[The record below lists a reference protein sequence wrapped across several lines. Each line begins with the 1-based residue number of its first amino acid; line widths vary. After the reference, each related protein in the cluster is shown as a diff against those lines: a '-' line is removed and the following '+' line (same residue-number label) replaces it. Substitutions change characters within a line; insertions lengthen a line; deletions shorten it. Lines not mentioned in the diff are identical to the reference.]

1 MKGLVLLTGILS
13 TLLSTPSSALRVST
27 SLDWIEYTPQRYAA
41 DNFYKGTSAIQIS
54 TGGVASLARDNSV
67 DVAANAETQGLKQLS
82 GRRSLRLIY
91 MICEAQY
98 RIVANKAKGIN
109 SLEDLKGKR
118 VGTLQ
123 GTSAGYFI
131 NKFLGTVGLE
141 PGQYTVASG
150 NACMRAPCGA
160 GTLPQMLQNGQ
171 IDAFGLWEAAPELGA
186 RALGENHIFFQNGS
200 VYREMYALYTT
211 EEKLANPTIRADIV
225 EFVKALN
232 QTLDVYNNN
241 PKEVFAKVAQLVRS
255 DADIVEAVWPEHL
268 WTGRW
273 APELLEFLVEEDAYL
288 AKEDRRQP
296 IPRADIEKFLD
307 TSILDELGL

>member
-1 MKGLVLLTGILS
+1 MKSLFLLTGIVS
-13 TLLSTPSSALRVST
+13 LLGTPASSLKVST

-41 DNFYKGTSAIQIS
+41 DNFYKGSSPVQIS
-54 TGGVASLARDNSV
+54 SGGVANIARDSSI
-67 DVAANAETQGLKQLS
+67 DLAANAETQGLKQLS
-82 GRRSLRLIY
+82 GRRNIRLIY
-91 MICEAQY
+91 MVCEAQY

-118 VGTLQ
+118 IGTMP

-131 NKFLGTVGLE
+131 NKFLGTVGIQ
-141 PGQYTVASG
+141 PGQYTVAMG
-150 NACMRAPCGA
+150 NVCMKPPCGQ
-160 GTLPQMLQNGQ
+160 GTLPQMLQGGQ
-171 IDAFGLWEAAPELGA
+171 IDAFGIWEVAPELGA
-186 RALGENHIFFQNGS
+186 RALGDDHIFFQNGS

-241 PKEVFAKVAQLVRS
+241 PSAVFAKVAEWVRS
-255 DADIVEAVWPEHL
+255 DADIIEAVWREHL

-273 APELLEFLVEEDAYL
+273 APDLLDFLIEEDAYL
-288 AKEDRRQP
+288 AREDRRQP
-296 IPRADIEKFLD
+296 IPKEDIEKFLD